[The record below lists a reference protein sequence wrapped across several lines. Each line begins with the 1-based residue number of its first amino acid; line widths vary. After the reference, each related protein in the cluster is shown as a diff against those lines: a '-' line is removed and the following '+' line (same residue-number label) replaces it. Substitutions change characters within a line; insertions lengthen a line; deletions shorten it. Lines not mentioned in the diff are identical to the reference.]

1 LFSDEVSMVAP
12 LVVHVVRHG
21 EVYNPDKI
29 LYGRLPHFV
38 LSATG
43 REQAQATGKFLAQRS
58 ISAIYAS
65 PMERAQE
72 TATHISQARPTPMAI
87 QTHNNLNEC
96 LTPFQGK
103 PLAELELIQFEVYT
117 NNQPPFEQAQD
128 LRGRAVA
135 FLQEQRRRHA
145 HQEIIA
151 VTHGDIVVTLFM
163 LAVGQSANDIGRG
176 KLEEW
181 GLPERYPATAGVL
194 TLTYHTHDEHEIP
207 AWQYTR
213 PY

>member
-1 LFSDEVSMVAP
+1 MVAR

-43 REQAQATGKFLAQRS
+43 REQAHATGVYLAQRP
-58 ISAIYAS
+58 IVAIYAS

-72 TATHISQARPTPMAI
+72 TATHISQARTMPLPV
-87 QTHNNLNEC
+87 QTHDNLNEC

-103 PLAELELIQFEVYT
+103 PLAELELIQFETYT
-117 NNQPPFEQAQD
+117 NNQPPFEQVQD
-128 LRGRAVA
+128 LRRRAVA
-135 FLQEQRRRHA
+135 FLMAQRHRHA

-151 VTHGDIVVTLFM
+151 VTHGDIMVTLFM
-163 LAVGQSANDIGRG
+163 LAVQQSANDIGRG

-181 GLPERYPATAGVL
+181 GLPERYPATASVL
-194 TLTYHTHDEHEIP
+194 TLTYHTDDADEIP